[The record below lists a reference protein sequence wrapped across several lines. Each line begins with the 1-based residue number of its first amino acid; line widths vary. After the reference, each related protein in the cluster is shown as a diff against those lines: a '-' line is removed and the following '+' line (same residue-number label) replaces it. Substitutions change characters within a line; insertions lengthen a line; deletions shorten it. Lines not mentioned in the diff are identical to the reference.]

1 MKLRAGSLF
10 GRAGFAG
17 TVRSPDRRASRDVA
31 DDLSPGQR
39 HLRRARP
46 DLARLNY
53 DAQSNQACQKN
64 GRARHPASGGPQP
77 GATTPA
83 GFVRI
88 ARSAA
93 GTIGTRFPLNQGLRK
108 ILRYEMFD
116 KGRPVVRRRGFRI
129 AAEPGQG
136 KKEFMNRPH
145 LVLTEEQASALLQG
159 TWGRWGMRDR
169 QMLSFL
175 LHTGLKIREF
185 VNLNVGDVFSGKR
198 VRMTLTI
205 PASPGREARRIPLD
219 REAREAVAIMLE
231 FNRRHG
237 FSLAPDQA
245 LVISR
250 QRNRREGS
258 YRITPRQVQRILKTL
273 REEAALGFKTT
284 PQTLRH
290 TFAASLIRQGADLRR
305 VQMLLGHRSI
315 KTTRHL
321 YGGAAPAP
329 AETNA

>member
-1 MKLRAGSLF
+1 MELPVRAGSLV
-10 GRAGFAG
+10 GRAAFAG

-31 DDLSPGQR
+31 GDLSPGQR

-46 DLARLNY
+46 GLARLDH
-53 DAQSNQACQKN
+53 DAQSIQACQKN
-64 GRARHPASGGPQP
+64 ARARHPASSGSKP
-77 GATTPA
+77 GAT
-83 GFVRI
+83 GFARI

-93 GTIGTRFPLNQGLRK
+93 GTIGTQFPLTQGLRK
-108 ILRYEMFD
+108 ILRYEIFD
-116 KGRPVVRRRGFRI
+116 KRRPVVRRGGFRI
-129 AAEPGQG
+129 VAEPGQG
-136 KKEFMNRPH
+136 KKESMNRPR

-185 VNLNVGDVFSGKR
+185 VSLNVGDVFSGKR

-321 YGGAAPAP
+321 YGATAPAP
-329 AETNA
+329 AGANA